1 MDVEHGL
8 HERRLLHRA
17 GFVPHLE
24 RSQRR
29 ENISMPWRD
38 SIVPHQYTEPT
49 RRKRRRNDGEAYGY
63 ASSLLYMPFWNRQL
77 QFMEDNL
84 TNLSRIHV
92 EDELSYRENDDGT
105 ARIVNYCFASD
116 EYRKIRMT
124 YYDAGDKT
132 QVFNSLWYPALRY
145 DAPVVGIDLLA
156 FNRRSDTNDTTGIQ
170 GKYLSVI
177 DFQPIHDNENDGS
190 SMRAFSNAL
199 GDIRNDYPS
208 LQGKMSA
215 RFYDEKRHFSSGM
228 LFGRDENE
236 DFVDAELF
244 PAFERSM
251 QAHLK
256 MLRAL
261 PPDDDNAKHVLSGQA
276 TYDSYSSVRDPA
288 MALFSKM
295 FGEKWATSYV
305 YDFLFDLSDVN
316 SVKRE
321 VDLITKARSSK

>member
-1 MDVEHGL
+1 MPALKRTLIACTPLLLPASAFVTQGGIPSSTSHAFVTPFAKTSRKHAPSSSSTARRDTEGDAINIEARLSFESKLRLDKISIESLLAKTKPAVSLEEAQVAHG
-8 HERRLLHRA
+8 
-17 GFVPHLE
+17 
-24 RSQRR
+24 
-29 ENISMPWRD
+29 MPWDDTIGRSD
-38 SIVPHQYTEPT
+38 HEDP
-49 RRKRRRNDGEAYGY
+49 
-63 ASSLLYMPFWNRQL
+63 LLYMPFWEWQMD
-77 QFMEDNL
+77 FMSESL
-84 TNLSRIHV
+84 TNLRPIEHCTSDSCV
-92 EDELSYRENDDGT
+92 DFGVNVNEDKK
-105 ARIVNYCFASD
+105 ARIVNHCYASD

-256 MLRAL
+256 MLRHQMMTT
-261 PPDDDNAKHVLSGQA
+261 PNMS
-276 TYDSYSSVRDPA
+276 
-288 MALFSKM
+288 
-295 FGEKWATSYV
+295 
-305 YDFLFDLSDVN
+305 
-316 SVKRE
+316 
-321 VDLITKARSSK
+321 